1 MQPDGASRPP
11 PHDRRGSAPPEPAS
25 WDGALRA
32 GSAPPPRR
40 LTGVGGL
47 LAALGSWGLLG
58 RGGPFAARG
67 LQHFVADDGHAV
79 PVRVLGDGSPVV
91 LVHGIG
97 CSHRHWMPVA
107 RRLARHHRVY
117 AWDARGH
124 GRSVSHAR
132 AAPLTLARL
141 AADLAQLLQHYG
153 LPRAALVGHS
163 MGALVVLR
171 YLADHGRARVAA
183 VALVDQS
190 PRIVTDD
197 DWRCGLFGGCSAELL
212 LGLIDGARRDLAGTL
227 AHEVD
232 ARHADWW
239 ERRLAADAWLG
250 RWLRRWLGRVDTGRL
265 LDLAESL
272 ARADFRAL
280 LPTLDVPLQV
290 VLGGRSAHYGDVPLA
305 QYYRSAVPHAEVEV
319 YARAGHSPH
328 VAEAARFARGL
339 RRFLADHA

>member
-1 MQPDGASRPP
+1 MDPQGASGLPLQATS
-11 PHDRRGSAPPEPAS
+11 SA
-25 WDGALRA
+25 
-32 GSAPPPRR
+32 PRR
-40 LTGVGGL
+40 LTGVAGL

-58 RGGPFAARG
+58 RGGRFAARG
-67 LQHFVADDGHAV
+67 LEHFAADDGQRV
-79 PVRVLGDGSPVV
+79 PVRVLGDGAPVV

-107 RRLARHHRVY
+107 RRLARHHRVF

-124 GRSVSHAR
+124 GCSVTHPQAS
-132 AAPLTLARL
+132 PLTLARL
-141 AADLAQLLQHYG
+141 AADLAQLLTHFA

-163 MGALVVLR
+163 MGALIVLR
-171 YLADHGRARVAA
+171 YLADHGRDRVAA

-272 ARADFRAL
+272 ARADFRSL

-290 VLGGRSAHYGDVPLA
+290 VLGGRSAHYGEVPLA
-305 QYYRSAVPHAEVEV
+305 QYYRSAVPHAEVAV

-328 VAEAARFARGL
+328 VAEAARFAREL
-339 RRFLADHA
+339 RRFIADHA